1 MIKVTKQNISFG
13 KGTIKSIINID
24 GLFIALCKNSGIEV
38 YNKETQELTYEIP
51 KLKKSHEEAVLA

>member
-1 MIKVTKQNISFG
+1 MIKVTKQNSLVFITNISFG

-38 YNKETQELTYEIP
+38 YNKETQELAYKIP
-51 KLKKSHEEAVLA
+51 KH